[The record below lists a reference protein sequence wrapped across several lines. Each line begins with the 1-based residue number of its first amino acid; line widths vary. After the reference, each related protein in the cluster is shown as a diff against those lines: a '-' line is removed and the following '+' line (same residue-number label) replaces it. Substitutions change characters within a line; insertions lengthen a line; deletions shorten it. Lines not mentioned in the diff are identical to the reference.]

1 MIYTIVCSLIEK
13 LNKDND
19 ERKIFEAN
27 EKERLE
33 KEREE
38 EELVSLPL
46 KIIRLFDFLI
56 FYKYFCNLTK
66 KKQETI

>member
-27 EKERLE
+27 EKERIE

-38 EELVSLPL
+38 EELVSFL
-46 KIIRLFDFLI
+46 KFLSISFEFTI
-56 FYKYFCNLTK
+56 FKTFQK
-66 KKQETI
+66 I